1 MSGNVLGPGHIDV
14 KEQISF
20 SLGAY
25 GLVMIVVVGRQT
37 ITRINRHVVY
47 KYMLWRKSK
56 QAKGRL
62 LVF

>member
-1 MSGNVLGPGHIDV
+1 MSGNVLGPGPIDV

-37 ITRINRHVVY
+37 IARINR
-47 KYMLWRKSK
+47 
-56 QAKGRL
+56 QACSI
-62 LVF
+62 

>member
-37 ITRINRHVVY
+37 ITRINR
-47 KYMLWRKSK
+47 
-56 QAKGRL
+56 QACSI
-62 LVF
+62 